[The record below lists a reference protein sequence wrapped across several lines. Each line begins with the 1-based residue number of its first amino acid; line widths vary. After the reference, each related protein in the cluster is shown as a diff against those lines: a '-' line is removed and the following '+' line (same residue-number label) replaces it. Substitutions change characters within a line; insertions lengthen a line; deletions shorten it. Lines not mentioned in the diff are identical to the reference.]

1 MISYLNVSQEQYVKC
16 PIDKAA
22 NNIAFVCKKPYA
34 QVLLKQLNLL
44 DTTSNTYQQVND
56 ILHNVIQEQNNTL
69 DPGFGLK
76 NNDEEFNCLPC
87 IYWLSK
93 MHKIAF
99 GARHNSWQEMY

>member
-1 MISYLNVSQEQYVKC
+1 MLSYLNISQEQYVNC

-44 DTTSNTYQQVND
+44 DTTSKTYQQVND
-56 ILHNVIQEQNNTL
+56 ILDNVIQEQNNAL
-69 DPGFGLK
+69 DPGSGLK
-76 NNDEEFNCLPC
+76 NNDEEFNCLPS
-87 IYWLSK
+87 IYWFSK

-99 GARHNSWQEMY
+99 GARHNSW